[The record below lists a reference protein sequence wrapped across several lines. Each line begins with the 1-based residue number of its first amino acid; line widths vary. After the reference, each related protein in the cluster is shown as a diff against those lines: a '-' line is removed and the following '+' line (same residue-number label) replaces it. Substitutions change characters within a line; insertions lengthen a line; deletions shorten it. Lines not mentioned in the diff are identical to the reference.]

1 MELLIS
7 DTNIFIDLYV
17 SGLLDCCRQLD
28 VEFHT
33 VDFVIHEITDNE
45 QKKAVQELVNTGDL
59 LVERFSPDETLEL
72 LEWYERFENRSNL
85 SLTDCA
91 VMLCAKKGGYRLL
104 TGDKMLRL
112 KATNEGITVSG
123 ILYLTDM
130 MVDNGVVDRVTMASS
145 LEILLAQNNR
155 LPKAL
160 FLERI
165 ESYREFDK

>member
-17 SGLLDCCRQLD
+17 PGLLDCCRQLD

-72 LEWYERFENRSNL
+72 LE
-85 SLTDCA
+85 C
-91 VMLCAKKGGYRLL
+91 
-104 TGDKMLRL
+104 
-112 KATNEGITVSG
+112 
-123 ILYLTDM
+123 
-130 MVDNGVVDRVTMASS
+130 
-145 LEILLAQNNR
+145 
-155 LPKAL
+155 
-160 FLERI
+160 
-165 ESYREFDK
+165 